1 MTGGKGAPAPLPA
14 ARALARDIALP
25 FAAGAMAVAGFAPFY
40 VWQLP
45 LAAFAALFFAWSRAA
60 SKGRAA
66 LSGYVFGLGLFLAG
80 VSWVYVSL
88 HDFGGL
94 PAWLA
99 GLATFLLCAFLAVFP
114 ALAGW
119 ATARLA
125 SSVGARLALAPAT
138 FMLCEWLRGWIFTG
152 FPWLTVGTSQV
163 PASPFAGYVPVLG
176 GYGTTLILACVASL
190 VVAVLQHFENAPE
203 AAPVAAFREPERV
216 QV

>member
-1 MTGGKGAPAPLPA
+1 MTDGKGAPAPLPA

-125 SSVGARLALAPAT
+125 SSVGARPLTLSEGAT
-138 FMLCEWLRGWIFTG
+138 LQRLTDPTLFEGAAEHRAQIDHAMVVELR
-152 FPWLTVGTSQV
+152 
-163 PASPFAGYVPVLG
+163 VLDVMIDVEHDG
-176 GYGTTLILACVASL
+176 DNFLGV
-190 VVAVLQHFENAPE
+190 
-203 AAPVAAFREPERV
+203 
-216 QV
+216 